1 MTRRL
6 LAVMALMVLSAQLS
20 FAAESTTPLQGVRE
34 QPPRWHAL
42 INARVHVAPGQVV
55 EQATVVLRDGR
66 IQAVGTEVTAPAG
79 ARVWDVEGANVYA
92 GFIEPS
98 RPLGEMAP
106 RPEGPGHWNPRIT
119 PERRAAG
126 LPGVNGEAIDQLRG
140 LGFALAQFTPAQGI
154 FRGEGALAHLAPV
167 QDGRLEAGT
176 RVLDAPA
183 VAHAA
188 FEFGGWPN
196 RDYPT
201 SLMGSMALVRQAL
214 IDTRWHAD
222 IATRWA
228 RDPVSTRPE
237 RNLALEALRPV
248 AAGNQRLL
256 FGTRDELD
264 YARIFGLA
272 REFALDVAI
281 LGNGHEYRQASL
293 LAEAGRP
300 VVIPLAF
307 PEVPPVERVETA
319 DDISLAALSHWEL
332 AASNAA
338 FLAAADVEFSF
349 TSTGLQRPAEAFW
362 PALREAVR
370 RGLAPEQALAGLTR
384 HPARLLGVDDRL
396 GEVRPGRLAYLTV
409 FDGDPF
415 TDPHARLRMTVIDG
429 DPVPTE
435 SARREDPR
443 GSWRLVHAEGS
454 LEISITGPDRR
465 LRVELD
471 DGTRFDGR
479 LDEGRLLLQPPAGI
493 FGFEE
498 GYARISAEPLAG
510 RLEGLLALPDG
521 RHLRIRGER
530 TAPAPVAETREPTL
544 PAPALV
550 VPRYPAGA
558 FGVAPEAHD
567 EAPRNILFFNATVWT
582 MGEQGVLDGAE
593 VLVRDGRI
601 AAVGRDLRAPRD
613 VVRIDLEGH
622 HLTPGLIDAHS
633 HSAISGGV
641 NEASDSNTTEVR
653 IADVVDPTDIALY
666 RQLAGG
672 VTTIHL
678 LHGSANTMGGQNAV
692 IKLRWG
698 QGAEAMR
705 FAGAMPGVKFALGE
719 NVKQSNWASDGTR
732 YPQTRMGVEQFLID
746 QFEAAR
752 EYGERMERARR
763 TRGGVPPRRDLRME
777 ATLEILRGERLVHIH
792 SYRQDEILMFARL
805 AETFGLQVGT
815 FQHVLE
821 GYKVADAIARID
833 AGASAFSDWW
843 AFKAEAWDAIPH
855 NVALM
860 TRAGVLSSLNSD
872 DNELARRLNTEA
884 AKAVRHGGMDEEEA
898 FALVTLN
905 PARQLRIDD
914 RVGALAPGLDAD
926 LVVWNAHPL
935 STFARVEQTWIDG
948 RRVFDREQDL
958 EARREVAAE
967 RERLMALALEAAR
980 QARPQAAASQPA
992 ANDAPGAAVQ
1002 GVLRRLWLEHAEV
1015 HLHQYRDL
1023 YHDGSNAL
1031 TCTAEHH

>member
-1 MTRRL
+1 MKRRL
-6 LAVMALMVLSAQLS
+6 LATVAVMAISVQSLHAT
-20 FAAESTTPLQGVRE
+20 EYTTPVQGIPE
-34 QPPRWHAL
+34 TPPRWHAL
-42 INARVHVAPGQVV
+42 INARVHVAPGEVM

-66 IQAVGTEVTAPAG
+66 IVAVGTAVSAPAG
-79 ARVWDVEGANVYA
+79 ARVWDLDGANVYA
-92 GFIEPS
+92 GFIDVS
-98 RPLGEMAP
+98 RPLAEMAA
-106 RPEGPGHWNPRIT
+106 RPDGPAHWNPRIT
-119 PERRAAG
+119 PERRADG
-126 LPGVNGEAIDQLRG
+126 LPGVDAAAIDELRE
-140 LGFALAQFTPAQGI
+140 LGFTLAQFAPSQGI
-154 FRGEGALAHLAPV
+154 FRGTGALAHLAPLP
-167 QDGRLEAGT
+167 DGALHAGT
-176 RVLDAPA
+176 RVLAAPA
-183 VAHAA
+183 LAHAA

-196 RDYPT
+196 REYPT
-201 SLMGSMALVRQAL
+201 SLMGAMALVRQAL
-214 IDTRWHAD
+214 IDSRWHAQ
-222 IATRWA
+222 ASARWTQDA
-228 RDPVSTRPE
+228 AAVRPE
-237 RNLALEALRPV
+237 RNLALAALRPI
-248 AAGNQRLL
+248 AAGDQRLL
-256 FGTRDELD
+256 FAARDELD
-264 YARIFGLA
+264 YARIDGLA
-272 REFALDVAI
+272 REFELDIAI
-281 LGNGHEYRQASL
+281 LGNGHEYRKAGV
-293 LAEAGRP
+293 LAGAGRP

-307 PEVPPVERVETA
+307 PEVPPVERVESA

-338 FLAAADVEFSF
+338 FLAEAGVEFSF
-349 TSTGLQRPAEAFW
+349 TSAGLASPGEAFW

-370 RGLAPEQALAGLTR
+370 RGLSPERALAGLTR
-384 HPARLLGVDDRL
+384 HPARLLGVEDRL
-396 GEVRPGRLAYLTV
+396 GEVRPGHLAYLSV

-415 TDPHARLRMTVIDG
+415 TDAHARLRLTVIDG
-429 DPVPTE
+429 EPVPAE
-435 SARREDPR
+435 AARREDPR

-454 LEISITGPDRR
+454 LDFSLSGPDRR
-465 LRVELD
+465 LRGELE

-479 LDEGRLLLQPPAGI
+479 LEEGRVLLQPPAEL

-498 GYARISAEPLAG
+498 GFARLSAEPLDG

-530 TAPAPVAETREPTL
+530 TAPPPVPEARAPVL
-544 PAPALV
+544 PVPALQ

-558 FGVAPEAHD
+558 FGVAPDGRTA
-567 EAPRNILFFNATVWT
+567 APRNLLFVNATVWT
-582 MGEQGVLDGAE
+582 MGEEGVLEGGE

-601 AAVGRDLRAPRD
+601 AAVGRDLRTPRD
-613 VVRIDLEGH
+613 VLRVDLDGR

-653 IADVVDPTDIALY
+653 IADVIDPTDIALY

-698 QGAEAMR
+698 QGAEAMH

-732 YPQTRMGVEQFLID
+732 YPQTRMGVEQFLIA

-752 EYGERMERARR
+752 EYGERLEQARR
-763 TRGGVPPRRDLRME
+763 VRGAVPPRRDLRME

-805 AETFGLQVGT
+805 AETYGLQVGT

-860 TRAGVLSSLNSD
+860 TRAGVLSSFNSD

-914 RVGALAPGLDAD
+914 RVGAIAVGLDAD
-926 LVVWNAHPL
+926 LVVWSAHPL

-948 RRVFDREQDL
+948 QRLFDLESDL
-958 EARREVAAE
+958 EARRDAAAQ
-967 RERLMALALEAAR
+967 RERLMALALDAAR
-980 QARPQAAASQPA
+980 ETRPQGPPRAEGGDP
-992 ANDAPGAAVQ
+992 PGAGVQ
-1002 GVLRRLWLEHAEV
+1002 GALRRLWLEHAEA
-1015 HLHQYRDL
+1015 HLRQYRDL

-1031 TCTAEHH
+1031 TCTAENH

>member
-6 LAVMALMVLSAQLS
+6 LATMAVMTMAVQTLY
-20 FAAESTTPLQGVRE
+20 AAESTTPVQGVRE

-42 INARVHVAPGQVV
+42 VNARVHVAPGEVL

-66 IQAVGTEVTAPAG
+66 IVAVGPAVTAPEG
-79 ARVWDVEGANVYA
+79 ARVWDLEGAQVYA

-98 RPLGEMAP
+98 RPLTEAP
-106 RPEGPGHWNPRIT
+106 ARPDGPGHWNPRIT
-119 PERRAAG
+119 PERQAAA
-126 LPGVNGEAIDQLRG
+126 LPGVDAEALDGLRG
-140 LGFALAQFTPAQGI
+140 LGFTLAKFAPAQGI
-154 FRGEGALAHLAPV
+154 LRGEGALAHLAPANE
-167 QDGRLEAGT
+167 QPLQPGT
-176 RVLDAPA
+176 RVLGVPA
-183 VAHAA
+183 LAHAA
-188 FEFGGWPN
+188 FEFGGWPS

-201 SLMGSMALVRQAL
+201 SLMGAMALLRQAL
-214 IDTRWHAD
+214 LDARWHDEA
-222 IATRWA
+222 AARWTRDA
-228 RDPVSTRPE
+228 AAVRPE

-248 AAGNQRLL
+248 TSGQQRVL
-256 FGTRDELD
+256 FSTRDELD
-264 YARIFGLA
+264 YARIQGLA
-272 REFALDVAI
+272 GEFELDVAL
-281 LGNGHEYRQASL
+281 LGNGHEYRQATL
-293 LAEAGRP
+293 LAEAGLP

-307 PEVPPVERVETA
+307 PEVPPVERVESA

-332 AASNAA
+332 APSNAA
-338 FLAAADVEFSF
+338 FLAEAGVEFSF
-349 TSTGLQRPAEAFW
+349 TSDGLQRPAEAFW

-370 RGLAPEQALAGLTR
+370 RGLPPEQALAGLTR

-396 GEVRPGRLAYLTV
+396 GEVRPGRLAYLTI

-415 TDPHARLRMTVIDG
+415 TDAHARLRMTVIDG
-429 DPVPTE
+429 EPVLAE

-454 LEISITGPDRR
+454 LEFSLSGPDRR
-465 LRVELD
+465 LRAELD

-479 LDEGRLLLQPPAGI
+479 LDDGRLLLQPPASL
-493 FGFEE
+493 FGFDE
-498 GYARISAEPLAG
+498 GLARLSAEPLAG

-530 TAPAPVAETREPTL
+530 TAPAPAPEAQVPTL
-544 PAPALV
+544 PVPALV

-558 FGVAPEAHD
+558 FGVAADAHAD
-567 EAPRNILFFNATVWT
+567 APRSVLFVNATVWT
-582 MGEQGVLDGAE
+582 MGEPGVLEGGE

-601 AAVGRDLRAPRD
+601 AAVGRDLRAPAGTL
-613 VVRIDLEGH
+613 RIDLAGR

-653 IADVVDPTDIALY
+653 IADVIDPTDIALY

-672 VTTIHL
+672 VTTLHM
-678 LHGSANTMGGQNAV
+678 LHGSANTMGGQNAL

-705 FAGAMPGVKFALGE
+705 FAGAKPGVKFALGE

-752 EYGERMERARR
+752 EYGERLEQARR
-763 TRGGVPPRRDLRME
+763 TRGAVPPRRDLRLE

-805 AETFGLQVGT
+805 AETYGLQVGT

-884 AKAVRHGGMDEEEA
+884 AKAVRHGGMDEVAA

-914 RVGALAPGLDAD
+914 RVGAIAPGLDAD

-935 STFARVEQTWIDG
+935 STFARVEETWIDG
-948 RRVFDREQDL
+948 RRVFDLERDL
-958 EARREVAAE
+958 EARREAAAE
-967 RERLMALALEAAR
+967 RERLMALALAAAR
-980 QARPQAAASQPA
+980 DARPEGQVDSEG
-992 ANDAPGAAVQ
+992 NDPPGAAVQ
-1002 GVLRRLWLEHAEV
+1002 GVLRRLWLDHAEA

-1031 TCTAEHH
+1031 TCTAEGH